1 MAPVSSKELLWIQC
15 ELTLKRV
22 RDMIKT
28 YCQINEY
35 CCLISDSDL
44 ENKNANAIIKN

>member
-15 ELTLKRV
+15 GLTLKRV